1 MKKILLILG
10 LFCIF
15 VLSWASL
22 WFGLIGFILIIIA
35 MLIALVESGKKQ

>member
-1 MKKILLILG
+1 MKKIFLILG
-10 LFCIF
+10 IFCVL

-35 MLIALVESGKKQ
+35 MLIALIESGKKQ